1 MFIVFII
8 PSVQGRSVTTLTG
21 GVQHPGFTDEHVA
34 LQAHLAKFHF
44 NRLVLPTPRIITDQ
58 CRV

>member
-1 MFIVFII
+1 MLN
-8 PSVQGRSVTTLTG
+8 QGRSVTTLTG

-58 CRV
+58 CCV